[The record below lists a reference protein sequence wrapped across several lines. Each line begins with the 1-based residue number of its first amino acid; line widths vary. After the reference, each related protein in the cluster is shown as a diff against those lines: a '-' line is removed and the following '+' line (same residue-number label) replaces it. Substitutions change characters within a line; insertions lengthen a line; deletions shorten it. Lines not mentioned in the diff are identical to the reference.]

1 MANINELIR
10 EVKDLRGTEVT
21 VFGQRVKIDEE
32 VSPYLIDTIDVL
44 KSLKSF
50 EADMIIGDDDEFE
63 DIYTD
68 NIEEYLEYLDNL
80 CGLEEINH
88 DNSYNW
94 NSNLS
99 NDIDFITYKVGEEY
113 YVKMMVHRGY
123 GDIRCNYTD
132 YCLLRFTGENEFL
145 ETVFECYDC
154 KRLTIDGIDYLI
166 DIYPTSEELQISMID
181 ENGNIDD
188 IGYLYGYYDN
198 DKEMEIAIRELIA

>member
-1 MANINELIR
+1 MATVNEIIR

-154 KRLTIDGIDYLI
+154 KRCQRCKL
-166 DIYPTSEELQISMID
+166 
-181 ENGNIDD
+181 
-188 IGYLYGYYDN
+188 
-198 DKEMEIAIRELIA
+198 